1 MVEGVERM
9 EFRYGIDINGD
20 QAVDEYN
27 TANEVETGNN
37 WGNVISVRVS
47 LVVRS
52 PDQNVTSG
60 GQGYLIEGQTVP
72 VPATDTRLRQVFT
85 TTIAVRNRQS

>member
-1 MVEGVERM
+1 VE
-9 EFRYGIDINGD
+9 N
-20 QAVDEYN
+20 
-27 TANEVETGNN
+27 GNN

-47 LVVRS
+47 LVLRS

-60 GQGYLIEGQTVP
+60 GQGYVLDGTIVP
-72 VPATDTRLRQVFT
+72 VASTDTRLRQVFT